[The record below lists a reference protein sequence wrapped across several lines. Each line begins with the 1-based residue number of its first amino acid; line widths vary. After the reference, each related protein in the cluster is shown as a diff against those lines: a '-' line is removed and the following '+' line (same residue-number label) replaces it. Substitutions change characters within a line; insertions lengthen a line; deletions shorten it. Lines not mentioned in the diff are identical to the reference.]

1 MNGKKIISQFLLVL
15 VALAAGGAGTYFWM
29 TMGTGPAPPGTAKT
43 APAEE
48 KKQYTC
54 SMHPFIVTD
63 QPGSCPICGMTLVA
77 VKSASAATGASG
89 GEKKERKVMY
99 WVAPMDPSYRSDK
112 PGKSPMGMDLVP
124 VYEEAGGEEG
134 TIRVDPNTIQ
144 SIGVRTTTVRAGEL
158 NKTIRT
164 VGRVT
169 YDERRIATINS
180 KVSGWIEKLYVNTT
194 GEEVRKGAPL
204 IDIYAPELVS
214 AQQEYLI
221 AHKHYEEVKNSPYP
235 DVARGAAGILDS
247 AKKRLAYWDIT
258 DAQIAEIE
266 KTGNVRKSLTLY
278 SPFRGVVIS
287 KAAFDGT
294 KVMAGM
300 ELFRIADLSRV
311 WVQGDVYEYELPWV
325 KVGVPATV
333 TLDYLPGKTYQGKIT
348 YIYPYLEGK
357 TRTATVRV
365 ELANPGGVLKPD
377 MYAHIDLNPRVGKKT
392 VIVPSEAVIRSGI
405 RNVVFVSKGEGRFEP
420 REVELGLEGEEGTV
434 QILSGVQAGENVVVS
449 SQFLLD
455 SESSLKEALKKF
467 QNAAMD
473 NTSTSGNGAPASG
486 TSAGQPAPA
495 AGEHTMDDGSSM
507 QGTKHESSMKGM
519 EPSRKGMEN
528 VKESPKGR

>member
-1 MNGKKIISQFLLVL
+1 MTGKKIITQILLVL
-15 VALAAGGAGTYFWM
+15 VALGAGGAGTYYWM
-29 TMGTGPAPPGTAKT
+29 TGGGIGSLPGTGTT
-43 APAEE
+43 QAPAEE

-63 QPGSCPICGMTLVA
+63 QPGACPICGMSLVP
-77 VKSASAATGASG
+77 VKSASAGTGAAG
-89 GEKKERKVMY
+89 GEKKERKIKY
-99 WVAPMDPSYRSDK
+99 WVAPMDPNYRSDQ

-124 VYEEAGGEEG
+124 VYEDGAGEEG

-144 SIGVRTTTVRAGEL
+144 SIGVRTTTVQAGEL
-158 NKTIRT
+158 KKTIRT

-169 YDERRIATINS
+169 YDERRIATVNS

-194 GEEVRKGAPL
+194 GEEVKKGAPL
-204 IDIYAPELVS
+204 IGIYSPDLVS

-221 AHKHYEEVKNSPYP
+221 AHRHYEEVKNSPYP
-235 DVARGAAGILDS
+235 DVVRGAAGILDS
-247 AKKRLAYWDIT
+247 AKKRLAYWDISE
-258 DAQIAEIE
+258 AQIAEVE
-266 KTGNVRKSLTLY
+266 KTGNVRKNLTLY
-278 SPFRGVVIS
+278 SPFRGVVVS
-287 KAAFDGT
+287 KAAFEGT

-333 TLDYLPGKTYQGKIT
+333 TLDYLPGETYRGKIT

-392 VIVPSEAVIRSGI
+392 VLVPSEAIIRSGI

-420 REVELGLEGEEGTV
+420 REVELGLEGEEGSV
-434 QILSGVQAGENVVVS
+434 QVLSGVQAGENVVVS

-467 QNAAMD
+467 QSAAD
-473 NTSTSGNGAPASG
+473 EAPPSGMPAGQSAPAD
-486 TSAGQPAPA
+486 A
-495 AGEHTMDDGSSM
+495 EHTMDDGSSM
-507 QGTKHESSMKGM
+507 KGMKHDSSMKGM
-519 EPSRKGMEN
+519 EREPPMKGMEN
-528 VKESPKGR
+528 SKESPMEK